1 MAWSP
6 EWPRPRSRSRFQILV
21 EERDAALPRIFGR
34 VLALGLWPIIREER
48 VRRARIE
55 HELDVVVA
63 FRAERLLEGLHVRDG
78 NTGIRLAVESQDR
91 HPDLVGHGERVD
103 AGSVRIGALDV
114 AVPRHGGGDVGIFRR
129 EVED

>member
-6 EWPRPRSRSRFQILV
+6 EWPRPRSRSRFQVFV

-34 VLALGLWPIIREER
+34 VFTIGLWPIVREER

-63 FRAERLLEGLHVRDG
+63 LRAERLLERLHVRDG
-78 NTGIRLAVESQDR
+78 NAGIHLAVESQDR
-91 HPDLVGHGERVD
+91 HLDLVGHGEGVD
-103 AGSVRIGALDV
+103 AG
-114 AVPRHGGGDVGIFRR
+114 
-129 EVED
+129 